1 MLFLKMPSETALKI
15 QIIKHMR
22 IISYLLCKPLL
33 AAMLYYG
40 EPTDGKAPDIL
51 FFSMATVAMLNT
63 LP

>member
-1 MLFLKMPSETALKI
+1 
-15 QIIKHMR
+15 
-22 IISYLLCKPLL
+22 
-33 AAMLYYG
+33 MLYYG